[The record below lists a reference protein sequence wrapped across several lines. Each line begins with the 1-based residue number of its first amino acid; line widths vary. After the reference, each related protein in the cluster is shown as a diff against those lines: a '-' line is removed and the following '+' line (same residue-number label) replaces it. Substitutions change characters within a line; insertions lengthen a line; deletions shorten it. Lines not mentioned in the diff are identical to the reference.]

1 MTEANLTFTEILNIK
16 PNKKSKTRKFKIA
29 ALVGSLR
36 KDSFNKKVAE
46 TLIGLAPDNL
56 EMEIV
61 EIGQLTHYNED
72 LDTDTP
78 PKEWTDFRE
87 KIKGYDGVFLFTPEY
102 NRSVSGVLKNALD
115 VGSRPYGKSVWNGK
129 PAAVASVSM
138 SPLAGC
144 LANHTVRQSLVFL
157 NMPVMQQPEIY
168 IGSAHELFD
177 ENGKVLESSATFL
190 KQVIGAYAAWMEKNL
205 GN

>member
-1 MTEANLTFTEILNIK
+1 M
-16 PNKKSKTRKFKIA
+16 KKIKIA

-36 KDSFNKKVAE
+36 KDSFNRKVAE
-46 TLIGLAPDNL
+46 NLIHLVPENL

-61 EIGQLTHYNED
+61 EIGQLPHYNED
-72 LDTDTP
+72 LDTDNP
-78 PKEWTDFRE
+78 PKEWVDFRE
-87 KIKGYDGVFLFTPEY
+87 KIKTFDGIFLFTPEY

-138 SPLAGC
+138 SPLAGS
-144 LANHTVRQSLVFL
+144 LANHTLRQSLVFL

-177 ENGKVLESSATFL
+177 ENGKAVESCVAFL
-190 KQVIGAYAAWMEKNL
+190 KQVIDAYADWVAKISEVE
-205 GN
+205 

>member
-1 MTEANLTFTEILNIK
+1 ME
-16 PNKKSKTRKFKIA
+16 KFKIA

-36 KDSFNKKVAE
+36 KDSLNRKVAE
-46 TLIGLAPDNL
+46 NLIRLAPENL

-61 EIGQLTHYNED
+61 EIGQLPHYNED
-72 LDTDTP
+72 LDTDNP
-78 PKEWTDFRE
+78 PKEWVDFRN
-87 KIKGYDGVFLFTPEY
+87 KIKTFDGVFLFTPEY

-138 SPLAGC
+138 SPLAGS
-144 LANHTVRQSLVFL
+144 LANHTLRQSLVFL
-157 NMPVMQQPEIY
+157 NMPTMQQPEIY

-177 ENGKVLESSATFL
+177 ENGKAVESCATFL
-190 KQVIGAYAAWMEKNL
+190 KQVIDAYADWTEKIL
-205 GN
+205 RTE

>member
-1 MTEANLTFTEILNIK
+1 M
-16 PNKKSKTRKFKIA
+16 RKFKIA

-138 SPLAGC
+138 SPLAGS
-144 LANHTVRQSLVFL
+144 LANHTVRHSLVFL